1 MTGEMARTKTAE
13 IALDRRAA
21 PRLLVAIDVDYRDQ
35 DTYLFASSRDISET
49 GLFVRTLEPLPPGT
63 RLSLRFR
70 PDAADDGAADDDD
83 DDDALRAGAG
93 SREPAELLE
102 LEGEVIWVNPYRP
115 DALTNLDPGMGVR
128 FIGLRAPVRRRL
140 LELIR
145 RIAYID

>member
-13 IALDRRAA
+13 IEARAA
-21 PRLLVAIDVDYRDQ
+21 ERRVAPRVLVDLDVDYRSE

-49 GLFVRTLEPLPPGT
+49 GIFVRTIEPLPPGT
-63 RLSLRFR
+63 QLNLRFR
-70 PDAADDGAADDDD
+70 PDDDHDV
-83 DDDALRAGAG
+83 
-93 SREPAELLE
+93 LE

-115 DALTNLDPGMGVR
+115 DALANLDPGMGVR
-128 FIGLRAPVRRRL
+128 FVPMHTAVRKRL

>member
-70 PDAADDGAADDDD
+70 PDAADDGGAAA

>member
-13 IALDRRAA
+13 IEARAA
-21 PRLLVAIDVDYRDQ
+21 ERRVAPRVLVDLDVDYKSE

-49 GLFVRTLEPLPPGT
+49 GIFLRTIEPLPPGT
-63 RLSLRFR
+63 QLNLRFR
-70 PDAADDGAADDDD
+70 PDPCVEDDDV
-83 DDDALRAGAG
+83 
-93 SREPAELLE
+93 LE

-115 DALTNLDPGMGVR
+115 DALANLDPGMGVR
-128 FIGLRAPVRRRL
+128 FVALRTAVRQRL

>member
-13 IALDRRAA
+13 IEARAAERRAA
-21 PRLLVAIDVDYRDQ
+21 PRVLVDLDVDYRSE

-49 GLFVRTLEPLPPGT
+49 GIFVRTIEPLPPGT
-63 RLSLRFR
+63 QLNLRFR
-70 PDAADDGAADDDD
+70 PSDPDPMS
-83 DDDALRAGAG
+83 G
-93 SREPAELLE
+93 SDEVLE

-115 DALTNLDPGMGVR
+115 DALANLDPGMGVR
-128 FIGLRAPVRRRL
+128 FVPLRTAVRQRL

>member
-70 PDAADDGAADDDD
+70 PDAADAADA
-83 DDDALRAGAG
+83 ALRAGAG

>member
-13 IALDRRAA
+13 IEARAA
-21 PRLLVAIDVDYRDQ
+21 ERRVAPRVLVDLDVDYRSE

-49 GLFVRTLEPLPPGT
+49 GIFVRTIEPLPPGT
-63 RLSLRFR
+63 QLNLRFR
-70 PDAADDGAADDDD
+70 PDDDHDV
-83 DDDALRAGAG
+83 
-93 SREPAELLE
+93 LE

-115 DALTNLDPGMGVR
+115 DALANLDPGMGVR
-128 FIGLRAPVRRRL
+128 FVPMRTAVRNRL